1 MRARFPWRVLVFS
14 LIALLSVRLAFVF
27 ISFYNSQITEFSP
40 LGFMFALDIFVLSA
54 LCFLYWSMPQRKISE
69 TAIETSVLAK
79 SNNTEDSNRPAD
91 DIFTGL
97 IKQIEDKTDYLNAE
111 FNNFHLKKLENKNVS
126 EGFDQRLLG
135 SMPRNVQT
143 FEVAFQDLLQTQD
156 LAYQVLDKNYSVSK
170 KLGEL
175 IKDCESVATVALN
188 NKLEANILNSQ
199 IRTIKKHEFS
209 KANSVD
215 IVNREAHKLKLKLD
229 GTMNVDHPLHHH
241 LKDLRQR
248 GNEYVLSLENGWSS
262 LDNISTSIEGS
273 KKDVKSAARLVNL
286 LSQRAEQIVNIID
299 VIDDIAEQTNL
310 LALNASIEAARA
322 GEQGQGF
329 AVVADEVRKLAVR
342 SSSATRSITELLVTI
357 QNEAKHASTDL
368 EKSNN
373 SVSSASE
380 KFNGFIDQFSQIRIH
395 SQGSIKEIGQIGRNV
410 DLLQNDINSLQRLV
424 NTLTKEIVALKKS
437 DEEMTYSRDSINQR
451 IYQLTANADKIY
463 REMNRYYFDM
473 TFCEQFA
480 QSAVHQFDALGQSVS
495 AALGNIVSL
504 MLEFKTLSEMLIFKA
519 NSSNENENIGNF
531 IEYLNDIEKAT
542 TALSVHIAK
551 TQSPTL
557 NSNYVDAGEVL
568 VEVADVQK
576 INDDKTNSS
585 LAA

>member
-1 MRARFPWRVLVFS
+1 M
-14 LIALLSVRLAFVF
+14 
-27 ISFYNSQITEFSP
+27 Y
-40 LGFMFALDIFVLSA
+40 ALDIFVLSA
-54 LCFLYWSMPQRKISE
+54 LCFLFWYLPQKITES
-69 TAIETSVLAK
+69 AIETSVFAK
-79 SNNTEDSNRPAD
+79 SNSSDDSNRPAD
-91 DIFTGL
+91 EIFSNL
-97 IKQIEDKTDYLNAE
+97 IKQIEDKTDHLSVE
-111 FNNFHLKKLENKNVS
+111 FNHFHLKKLDNKNVR

-248 GNEYVLSLENGWSS
+248 GNEYVTSLESGWSS

-342 SSSATRSITELLVTI
+342 SSSATRSITELLITI
-357 QNEAKHASTDL
+357 QSEAKHASTDL

-380 KFNGFIDQFSQIRIH
+380 KFNGFIEQFSQIRIH

-410 DLLQNDINSLQRLV
+410 ELLQNDINSLQRLV

-437 DEEMTYSRDSINQR
+437 DDEMTYSRDSINQR

-495 AALGNIVSL
+495 DALGGIVSL
-504 MLEFKTLSEMLIFKA
+504 MLEFKTLSEMLILKT
-519 NSSNENENIGNF
+519 NSPNDDENTKNLLQ
-531 IEYLNDIEKAT
+531 YLNGIEEAAK
-542 TALSVHIAK
+542 ALSVHIAK
-551 TQSPTL
+551 AQKPIL
-557 NSNYVDAGEVL
+557 NSHYKNSEEIL
-568 VEVADVQK
+568 VEVAGGQK
-576 INDDKTNSS
+576 NNEENANSS